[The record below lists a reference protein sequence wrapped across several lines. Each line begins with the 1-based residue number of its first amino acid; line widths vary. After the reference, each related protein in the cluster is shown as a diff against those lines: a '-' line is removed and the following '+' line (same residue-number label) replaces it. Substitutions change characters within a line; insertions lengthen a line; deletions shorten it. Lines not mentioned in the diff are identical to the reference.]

1 MEKFTLPSL
10 FEKLFTI
17 HSKVRYTIMNEMKEI
32 TLTARKS
39 DLKRVIQNILALA
52 VGNFEDSGK
61 IEVVE
66 TSQAILGDDPQK
78 ALASLN
84 RYIENAEE
92 YRQQIDMVVELIE
105 EHMLLDDTKISINF
119 EQGKKIPMDDIN
131 AMLAESKEKN
141 DEKKK
146 KIKSKIKS
154 KKDKQEK

>member
-1 MEKFTLPSL
+1 
-10 FEKLFTI
+10 
-17 HSKVRYTIMNEMKEI
+17 MNEMKEI

-39 DLKRVIQNILALA
+39 DLKRVIQNILALS
-52 VGNFEDSGK
+52 VGNFEDAGK

-66 TSQAILGDDPQK
+66 TSQAILGNDPQK
-78 ALASLN
+78 ALTSLN

-131 AMLAESKEKN
+131 AMLAESKVEK
-141 DEKKK
+141 DKVKKQ
-146 KIKSKIKS
+146 IKAKIKS
-154 KKDKQEK
+154 KKSKQEK